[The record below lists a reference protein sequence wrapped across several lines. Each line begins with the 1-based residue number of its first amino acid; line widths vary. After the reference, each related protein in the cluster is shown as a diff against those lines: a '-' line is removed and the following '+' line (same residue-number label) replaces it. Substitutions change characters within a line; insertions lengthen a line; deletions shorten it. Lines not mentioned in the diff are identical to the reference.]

1 MPKVDTYFD
10 DLTSCSL
17 FGFLEQKRPT
27 EKSKAYSVYKGTL
40 ISIAKDDTTK
50 PKRRTLAQACLNVF
64 EEQTKSVPVEQY
76 WMDLAKYKLE
86 NEIYLEES
94 QHVLD
99 ATKDTREQG
108 RLLRKTIT
116 KRFEKRSVS
125 EVEDKSDDDF
135 IPVRQLKRKKVL
147 SLPKK
152 SKESVSSSS
161 GGVPNPSSSSLLR
174 EQVKTTNTNTDDDNG
189 DFISSNKSTISRSHW
204 KDTSS
209 SSLQS
214 LGPHTPPRQIYST
227 SENQNLLVR
236 LKNEKQQAKS
246 TMEPICSNIVDTTNK
261 NLMERLQYQYD
272 HRWELVTNDATKYI
286 DKLIE
291 NSDTRN
297 DLRNI
302 LLLPFIPSGETY
314 SFNKHYEVHWVH
326 RFVDKLSLF
335 FEAPRNPLLDKN
347 SEGWLNCHIFAPL
360 IDDCFLTCEEIHVHR
375 CEEMSLASIMRKN
388 LTREESEKKSS
399 GHKIDIIFR
408 VDDVEYFSAETY
420 VDEDPQNSKPISYKR
435 KLFRE
440 MKDQLDRLLKK
451 LEFTK
456 ESIKEVKNIFVHGML
471 HGGLNG
477 KIYAMYYNID
487 LEYYFVYEM
496 CRYRIGTTWSSVPD
510 SLMTLKK
517 ILCLKYDINKV
528 LGVIKKVKKVRLYSK
543 PEDLF
548 SINNLPDT
556 TPSPKKKQNK

>member
-1 MPKVDTYFD
+1 MSNVHKYFNCA
-10 DLTSCSL
+10 SEEWSIR
-17 FGFLEQKRPT
+17 GFLEKCDIEPFDQKLDCYTKSLEAIANNERGSRGKKAQLLLNKYKQKGNGSDSQVAKSWNNERSHSKVYLHQPT
-27 EKSKAYSVYKGTL
+27 ITCENISGFNGL
-40 ISIAKDDTTK
+40 ISMNKNGIFASGSTIS
-50 PKRRTLAQACLNVF
+50 KRDY
-64 EEQTKSVPVEQY
+64 EE
-76 WMDLAKYKLE
+76 
-86 NEIYLEES
+86 
-94 QHVLD
+94 
-99 ATKDTREQG
+99 
-108 RLLRKTIT
+108 
-116 KRFEKRSVS
+116 
-125 EVEDKSDDDF
+125 SDDDF
-135 IPVRQLKRKKVL
+135 MPVHQPKRKKQL

-152 SKESVSSSS
+152 AKTTKDTPSSSPGVPNLSSSS
-161 GGVPNPSSSSLLR
+161 SLR
-174 EQVKTTNTNTDDDNG
+174 EQVKATNTNADDDDG

-204 KDTSS
+204 KDT
-209 SSLQS
+209 Q
-214 LGPHTPPRQIYST
+214 HTPPHQIYSI
-227 SENQNLLVR
+227 SENQNLLTR
-236 LKNEKQQAKS
+236 LRNEKQRAKS

-272 HRWELVTNDATKYI
+272 HRWEPVINDATKYI

-297 DLRNI
+297 DLRNK

-314 SFNKHYEVHWVH
+314 SFSKHYEVHWVH
-326 RFVDKLSLF
+326 RFADKLSLF

-360 IDDCFLTCEEIHVHR
+360 IDDCFLICEEIHVHR

-420 VDEDPQNSKPISYKR
+420 VDEDPQNSKPISYKH

-456 ESIKEVKNIFVHGML
+456 ESIKEVKNIFVHGMS

-517 ILCLKYDINKV
+517 ILCLKCDINKV
-528 LGVIKKVKKVRLYSK
+528 LGVIKKVKRVRLYSK

>member
-1 MPKVDTYFD
+1 MSNVHKYFNCA
-10 DLTSCSL
+10 SEEWSIR
-17 FGFLEQKRPT
+17 GFLEKCDIEPFDQKLDCYTKSLEAIANNERGSRGKKAQLLLNKYKQKGNGSDSQVAKSWNNERSHSKVYLHQPT
-27 EKSKAYSVYKGTL
+27 ITCENISGFNGL
-40 ISIAKDDTTK
+40 ISMNKNGIFASGSTIS
-50 PKRRTLAQACLNVF
+50 KRDY
-64 EEQTKSVPVEQY
+64 EE
-76 WMDLAKYKLE
+76 
-86 NEIYLEES
+86 
-94 QHVLD
+94 
-99 ATKDTREQG
+99 
-108 RLLRKTIT
+108 
-116 KRFEKRSVS
+116 
-125 EVEDKSDDDF
+125 SDDDF
-135 IPVRQLKRKKVL
+135 MPVHQPKRKKQL

-152 SKESVSSSS
+152 AKTTKDTPSSSPGVPNLSSSS
-161 GGVPNPSSSSLLR
+161 SLR
-174 EQVKTTNTNTDDDNG
+174 EQVKATNTNADDDDG

-214 LGPHTPPRQIYST
+214 LESAGSNRGDTKMMDEVNNPG
-227 SENQNLLVR
+227 
-236 LKNEKQQAKS
+236 NEKQRAKS

-272 HRWELVTNDATKYI
+272 HRWEPVINDATKYI

-297 DLRNI
+297 DLRNK

-314 SFNKHYEVHWVH
+314 SFSKHYEVHWVH
-326 RFVDKLSLF
+326 RFADKLSLF

-347 SEGWLNCHIFAPL
+347 SEG
-360 IDDCFLTCEEIHVHR
+360 

-420 VDEDPQNSKPISYKR
+420 VDEDPQNSKPISYKH

-456 ESIKEVKNIFVHGML
+456 ESIKEVKNIFVHGMS

-517 ILCLKYDINKV
+517 ILCLKCDINKV
-528 LGVIKKVKKVRLYSK
+528 LGVIKKVKRVRLYSK